1 MPESGAMAGT
11 LPPAASRAGRRYYAF
26 LPRHGGPAVVA
37 GAELAVRELGGHWGA
52 RGRAPRGFS
61 ELEHALNYLALECP
75 GWAVDSPEA
84 ATRLACEGTHAF
96 PVRFR

>member
-1 MPESGAMAGT
+1 MPESGAVAGT
-11 LPPAASRAGRRYYAF
+11 LPPVASRAGKRYYAF

-37 GAELAVRELGGHWGA
+37 GAELAVRELGGPWGA
-52 RGRAPRGFS
+52 QGRAPLGFR

-75 GWAVDSPEA
+75 GWAIDSPEA
-84 ATRLACEGTHAF
+84 SQRLALEGAHAF